1 MPVKLTE
8 LKPSYPQAGF
18 PLDDVNW
25 NCSTF
30 LSRVFGPLIPISSR
44 SLDDPSW
51 PLQILVG
58 RDRRF
63 TTLVHLQAPGR
74 LPSTTSLCVS
84 PRTNCC
90 GSSSLARVDRLLLLR
105 WVRRRRWEFTTLV
118 RPQDPG

>member
-30 LSRVFGPLIPISSR
+30 LSRVFGQLIPISSR

-74 LPSTTSLCVS
+74 LPSRTSLCVY
-84 PRTNCC
+84 PRTSCF
-90 GSSSLARVDRLLLLR
+90 GRSSLARASRLLLR
-105 WVRRRRWEFTTLV
+105 VNRFCDRYFHCRRSLGFRV
-118 RPQDPG
+118 A